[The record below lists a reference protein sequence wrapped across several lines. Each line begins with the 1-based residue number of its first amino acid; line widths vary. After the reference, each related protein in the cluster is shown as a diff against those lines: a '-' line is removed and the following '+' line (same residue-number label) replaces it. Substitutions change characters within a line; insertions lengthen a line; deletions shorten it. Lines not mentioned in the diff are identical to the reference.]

1 MKRIFASVIA
11 AAAMA
16 SAAPSYA
23 ANFILTDDPLIDA
36 TGPSGVALFSSFY
49 LNTPGGTSATLGNT
63 IGNTGGSFVTD
74 NFFFST
80 LVPQSLG
87 SGSATTDT
95 FQNLIFDVPGLTI
108 TGYAMTDDVFND
120 LLTAFTTDDYT
131 VYDQAVADVAAYA
144 ASAASVFFQQG
155 TVTDPLQRRLDNVPL
170 SNSNFYKISITAQ
183 GASAQ
188 SSYSGTLSST
198 AVPEPTTWAMMLVGF
213 GAIGFAMRRGRQSHP
228 KVRFAF

>member
-1 MKRIFASVIA
+1 MKRIFASAVA

-23 ANFILTDDPLIDA
+23 ADFILTDDALIDA
-36 TGPSGVALFSSFY
+36 SPLTFSNFY
-49 LNTPGGTSATLGNT
+49 LTTPGGTSAVLTNT
-63 IGNTGGSFVTD
+63 IGNTSPNFVTD

-80 LVPQSLG
+80 LVPESIG

-95 FQNLIFDVPGLTI
+95 FQNLIFDTPGLTI
-108 TGYAMTDDVFND
+108 TGYTLTNDVFND
-120 LLTAFTTDDYT
+120 LLTAFTTGDVT
-131 VYDQAVADVAAYA
+131 VYNQAVADVAAYA
-144 ASAASVFFQQG
+144 ASATSVFYQEG
-155 TVTDPLQRRLDNVPL
+155 IVTDTLQRRLDNVPL
-170 SNSNFYKISITAQ
+170 FNTNFYKISITAQ
-183 GASAQ
+183 GSTDQ

-213 GAIGFAMRRGRQSHP
+213 GAIGFAMRRRRQSHP